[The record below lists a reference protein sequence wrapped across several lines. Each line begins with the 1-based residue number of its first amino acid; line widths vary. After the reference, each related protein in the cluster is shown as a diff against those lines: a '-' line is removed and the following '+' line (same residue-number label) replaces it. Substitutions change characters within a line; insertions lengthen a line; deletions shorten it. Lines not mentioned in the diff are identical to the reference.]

1 MILLE
6 QDDGANQSFGARRGV
21 CQVLLPIVEA
31 AALNPHFLTKH
42 IDRKLSAELQD
53 YLVFLLL
60 NGIKTFSRPSP
71 FTS

>member
-42 IDRKLSAELQD
+42 IDRKLSAEFQD

-60 NGIKTFSRPSP
+60 NGIKTFS
-71 FTS
+71 

>member
-6 QDDGANQSFGARRGV
+6 QDDGTNQGFSAWCGV

-31 AALNPHFLTKH
+31 AALNPHLLTKH
-42 IDRKLSAELQD
+42 FDRKLSAELQD
-53 YLVFLLL
+53 YLVLLLL
-60 NGIKTFSRPSP
+60 NGIKTFSGPSP

>member
-6 QDDGANQSFGARRGV
+6 QDDGTNQSFCARGGIR
-21 CQVLLPIVEA
+21 QVLLPIVEA

-42 IDRKLSAELQD
+42 FDRKLSAELQD
-53 YLVFLLL
+53 YLVLLLL
-60 NGIKTFSRPSP
+60 NGIKTFSGPSP